1 MTPVRSRAHVPGW
14 IVWSVRFT
22 VTAHLV
28 SALAQAVLAGLFIT
42 GDVDLLRMHNI
53 NGQVASTLATLQFV
67 AAILLWRPGRGPSW
81 PIWPSLLL
89 TLLEGMQH
97 TTGLNR
103 TLDLHVPGGVLIFG
117 IACVMAVWAWG
128 RIERTGLPADAPAG
142 TAEAPA
148 EGRADEPAHTSER
161 ARA

>member
-1 MTPVRSRAHVPGW
+1 MTSVRSRTRVPGW

-28 SALAQAVLAGLFIT
+28 SVLAQAVLAGLFIT
-42 GDVDLLRMHNI
+42 GDVDLLRVHNI

-67 AAILLWRPGRGPSW
+67 AAVLLWRPGRGPSW

-103 TLDLHVPGGVLIFG
+103 SLDLHVPGGVLIFG
-117 IACVMAVWAWG
+117 LACVMAVWAWG
-128 RIERTGLPADAPAG
+128 RIERDGSPAGTTDAPAG
-142 TAEAPA
+142 GE
-148 EGRADEPAHTSER
+148 ADEPAHTPER
-161 ARA
+161 TRA